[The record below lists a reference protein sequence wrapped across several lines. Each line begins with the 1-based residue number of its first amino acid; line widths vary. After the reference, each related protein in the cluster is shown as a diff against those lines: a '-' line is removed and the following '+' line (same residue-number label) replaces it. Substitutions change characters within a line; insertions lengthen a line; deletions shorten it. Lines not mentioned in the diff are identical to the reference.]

1 MSDDASEPGDALDR
15 LVRAID
21 EGRLPLDAED
31 LRAVSGSDA
40 GLETVV
46 RQRFD
51 ALDPSARFALLSQLI
66 DAMNDHPGLEFT
78 AALRAA
84 LRDDDA
90 PVRAAAATALGSCE
104 TAAATAA
111 LLAVARSDEEEDSV
125 RLEAVAALG
134 EVALRHE
141 LGWAD
146 SEDAAEV
153 IPALRRIAE
162 DAREEAAVRA
172 GAIAGAAVAAAGWT
186 APLLDD
192 AYASS
197 EPELRLGALRGMGR
211 SADEAWIPVLEG
223 ALGSADED
231 EQIAAAAAAAEIG
244 SEDAVPAL
252 AELLADPETGPE
264 LAAAVAAALG
274 EIGGEEAIEQL
285 ASLQTHPEP
294 QVRETVQDALDAAES
309 LGGGFDFDDLGADPF
324 GSARAWD
331 GGGE

>member
-1 MSDDASEPGDALDR
+1 MSDDASEPGDALAR

-31 LRAVSGSDA
+31 LRAVRGSGTA
-40 GLETVV
+40 LETVAGE
-46 RQRFD
+46 QLG
-51 ALDPSARFALLSQLI
+51 ALDPSARFALLSRLI
-66 DAMNDHPGLEFT
+66 DAMNEHPGLEFT
-78 AALRAA
+78 AVLRAA

-90 PVRAAAATALGSCE
+90 AVRAAAATALGACE
-104 TAAATAA
+104 TAAATGA
-111 LLAVARSDEEEDSV
+111 LLAAAGSDEEEDSV

-146 SEDAAEV
+146 SEDAGEV

-172 GAIAGAAVAAAGWT
+172 SAIAGVAVAAADWIP
-186 APLLDD
+186 PLLDD
-192 AYASS
+192 AYDSS

-223 ALGSADED
+223 ALGAADED
-231 EQIAAAAAAAEIG
+231 EQLAAVAAAAEIG

-252 AELLADPETGPE
+252 VELLADPETGPE
-264 LAAAVAAALG
+264 LAGAVAAALG
-274 EIGGEEAIEQL
+274 EIGGEEAVEQL
-285 ASLQTHPEP
+285 ASLRTHPEP
-294 QVRETVQDALDAAES
+294 QVREAVQDALDAVES
-309 LGGGFDFDDLGADPF
+309 LGGGDFDDLGPDPF
-324 GSARAWD
+324 GRGRAWD
-331 GGGE
+331 GDGE